1 MIKTLVA
8 AAVVVGIIVF
18 IRRFNEYDG
27 ERKHVNDDDPV
38 YELDDIL
45 TEVFGDCMEAWCEDC
60 GAVLA
65 TGTGPYKTQVSNV
78 AYTHGSIYDH
88 EVRVRSW
95 AE

>member
-18 IRRFNEYDG
+18 IRRFNEYDDK
-27 ERKHVNDDDPV
+27 RKPV
-38 YELDDIL
+38 EDEPMYELEDVL